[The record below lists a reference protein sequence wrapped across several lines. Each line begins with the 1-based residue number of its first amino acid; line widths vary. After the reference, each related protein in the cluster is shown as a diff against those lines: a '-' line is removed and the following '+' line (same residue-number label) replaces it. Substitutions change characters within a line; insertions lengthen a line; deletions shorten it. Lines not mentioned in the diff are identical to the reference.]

1 MTDCPRSVPAR
12 PIPDPVPE
20 VQGEV
25 PGATPP
31 EIEGE
36 SGFAGSVLRVAV
48 AAPLAELYD
57 YLPPADRP
65 ADGLDPGTR
74 VLVPFGRSQR
84 VGLVVERAADSE
96 QVAGRLKAVSAV
108 LDPAP
113 LLAAED
119 LALIRWAA
127 DYYRHPLGEALF
139 GALPARLRRAEPQ
152 RDERLPGWRATPS
165 GLALDLT
172 ELGRAIQQRRL
183 LERLRQSPDGID
195 TPGLGTGSGP
205 LQALRKR
212 GLIEPCRVLPQ
223 PVPEPPPASA
233 ESDPAL
239 NPDQARAVDAIT
251 AALGGFAPFLL
262 DGVTGSGKTEVYIRL
277 IRAAI
282 GAGGQTLLL
291 VPEIGL
297 TPQTLER
304 LRARLPGPLA
314 VLHSALAEG
323 ERERAWHS
331 AAGGLA
337 TLVLGTRSACFVPL
351 PRLALIVVDEEHDAS
366 LKQQEGFRYSARDLA
381 VRRAQQAGCP
391 VVLGSATPSLETLQ
405 NARTGRYRWL
415 RLPQRAGGA
424 QSPTVSLL
432 DIRGQPLV
440 AGLSPLLRAHVDAEL
455 GNGNQVL
462 LFLNRRGFAPV
473 LTCHDCG
480 WVGTCPHCDVRL
492 TLHLRLKRLWCHH
505 CGWLRSIPETCPDCK
520 GLDLRGLGLGTERL
534 EDELAAV
541 FPGVPLARVD
551 RDSTRRKGELE
562 RLIAAIARGETRL
575 LLGTQMLA
583 KGHDFPGVTLVG
595 ILDLDQS
602 LYAADFRA
610 PERTAQLIIQVAG
623 RAGRAERPGRVV
635 LQTRHPEHPLLAS
648 LLRQGYSGFA
658 ALALAER
665 ESARLPPFGFL
676 ALLRADAPD
685 PQVPLDFLG
694 QARTLIQGLLASPA
708 VGPMG
713 THVQVRGPVPAPMPR
728 RAGRHRAQLLLE
740 APARAGL
747 QRLLGLW
754 VPGLRALPRPGGLRW
769 SLDVDPQEMG

>member
-1 MTDCPRSVPAR
+1 MA
-12 PIPDPVPE
+12 
-20 VQGEV
+20 
-25 PGATPP
+25 
-31 EIEGE
+31 
-36 SGFAGSVLRVAV
+36 L
-48 AAPLAELYD
+48 AAPIA
-57 YLPPADRP
+57 
-65 ADGLDPGTR
+65 PGTR
-74 VLVPFGRSQR
+74 VLVPFGRGQR
-84 VGLVVERAADSE
+84 VGLAVEWAEGSDQE
-96 QVAGRLKAVSAV
+96 AGRLKAVTAA

-113 LLAAED
+113 LLAPED

-139 GALPARLRRAEPQ
+139 GALPARLRRAEPLL
-152 RDERLPGWRATPS
+152 DGLVPGWRATS
-165 GLALDLT
+165 DGFATSIED
-172 ELGRAIQQRRL
+172 LGRAERQRRVL
-183 LERLRQSPDGID
+183 GLLRQVPEGM
-195 TPGLGTGSGP
+195 PAQALKAGAGV
-205 LQALRKR
+205 LQALREK
-212 GLIEPCRVLPQ
+212 GLIEHCRVPPQ
-223 PVPEPPPASA
+223 PGPESPPQVPDA
-233 ESDPAL
+233 DPSL
-239 NPDQARAVDAIT
+239 NPDQARAVDLVT
-251 AALGGFAPFLL
+251 AALGGFQPFLL

-277 IRAAI
+277 IRATIA
-282 GAGGQTLLL
+282 AGGQTLLL

-304 LRARLPGPLA
+304 LASRLPGPLA
-314 VLHSALAEG
+314 VIHSALGEG
-323 ERERAWHS
+323 ERERAWRG
-331 AAGGLA
+331 AASGLA

-351 PRLALIVVDEEHDAS
+351 PRLALILVDEEHDAS

-415 RLPQRAGGA
+415 HLPERAGGA
-424 QSPTVSLL
+424 QPPTISLL
-432 DIRGQPLV
+432 DIRGQPLS

-462 LFLNRRGFAPV
+462 LFLNRRGYSPV

-492 TLHLRLKRLWCHH
+492 TLHLKLDRLWCHH
-505 CGWLRSIPETCPDCK
+505 CGWLRSIPGACPDCK

-534 EDELAAV
+534 EEELAAV
-541 FPGVPLARVD
+541 FPDVPIARID

-562 RLIAAIARGETRL
+562 RLIAAVRRGETRL

-610 PERTAQLIIQVAG
+610 PERTAQLIVQVAG

-635 LQTRHPEHPLLAS
+635 LQTRHPGHPLLSS
-648 LLRQGYSGFA
+648 LLRQGYPGFA
-658 ALALAER
+658 DLALAER

-676 ALLRADAPD
+676 ALLRADAPEAE
-685 PQVPLDFLG
+685 VPLEFLG
-694 QARTLIQGLLASPA
+694 QARVLVLGLLADLALGS
-708 VGPMG
+708 VQGQ
-713 THVQVRGPVPAPMPR
+713 VQVRGPVPAPMPR

-747 QRLLGLW
+747 QRLLALW
-754 VPGLRALPRPGGLRW
+754 VPQLRALPRRGGLRW